1 MVAVPDAT
9 PVTTPLVLTL
19 ATAASLELH
28 TPPTV
33 ELANVVLDPT
43 HTFDAPVIPATIG
56 SGLTVTASTADVVEH
71 PLAFVIVT
79 L

>member
-9 PVTTPLVLTL
+9 PVTTPLVFTL

-43 HTFDAPVIPATIG
+43 HTLDTPVFALLLDIGLIKGSNSVRLDITI
-56 SGLTVTASTADVVEH
+56 SL
-71 PLAFVIVT
+71 
-79 L
+79 